1 MAGAVATLTI
11 VLGAALVLGQ
21 ALAAI
26 AAGASRARPLAFT
39 WLAPAYGLAV
49 LILAGGIAVRLPGHA
64 TTAAIA
70 LGVLTVAAAARLR
83 GRTRGRPGAL
93 AVGLPVVVITVA
105 AAVLPFAIAGS
116 VGVLGAGLVND
127 DMASHL
133 IIADYISDY
142 SGVVPSFIKGGYP
155 IGPHAVV
162 AAISRAMGA
171 GLVEVFA
178 GFTNALA
185 PLFGLLGIGL
195 LGRMSRPRL
204 IIGASLVAL
213 PYLGAAYLT
222 QGAFK
227 EPLQAML
234 LIGFALSLAELVG
247 MRTPLEES
255 GSGVL
260 RPGQR
265 SRTGATGSPDRPQ
278 GPQPPERPHAAT
290 PPVRPQGPQPPER
303 PHAATAAG
311 RPAAGRADPVHP
323 VRRILPLAVLAAAS
337 AFNYSLP
344 GLLWIAAVAVAV
356 LLARWFLA
364 RPRPELPAGWARRL
378 APYLL
383 GLVVVVAIATVG
395 EWSRIASF
403 SRISALNPDRFGSDL
418 GNLAQSLS
426 PLEALAIWPA
436 GEFDATPSSAG
447 APALAFYVGAL
458 IGAAALVLGL
468 LRDRR
473 ERELALPALLVAMA
487 TVYVLAA
494 LFSSPYIAAKA
505 LAILAPV
512 VIAIALRGTLAA
524 RRGPALALGVI
535 LVLAAAGSSFL
546 VIRNAP
552 VGPDSHARQLES
564 FRDVVAGEPVLFL
577 GRDDF
582 IGWELRGSGEI
593 TGIVTNFYDVEDA
606 RPRFKKG
613 EGGGE
618 KFDVDAVFP
627 STLDSFRYILAT
639 TGGPASGVPPR
650 FREVKRARDYVL
662 YENTG
667 RTGRRKT
674 LDEGTAPG
682 AVLDCSVPVQHRVA
696 KHQGTALVWNTR
708 PVIAEPSGWRPG
720 PAASDGAPATIRLE
734 VPKPGRWLISLEYD
748 SRRPLRVSS
757 PQLGLDT
764 TVAANL
770 DFRGETPTFP
780 VAKVT
785 VERPTAAT
793 VSVEPE
799 RPNLIGRLLRAPN
812 EAHLRALTAT
822 PLGPDAVERIPVRQA
837 CRRYVDWYRA
847 R

>member
-1 MAGAVATLTI
+1 LIGAYVSLLLVVAAT
-11 VLGAALVLGQ
+11 LVLGQ
-21 ALAAI
+21 ALAAF
-26 AAGASRARPLAFT
+26 AAGASRERPIAFT
-39 WLAPAYGLAV
+39 WLAPAYGLAGLV
-49 LILAGGIAVRLPGHA
+49 LAGGIAVRLPGHA
-64 TTAAIA
+64 TSAAVVLAALTLAAAIW
-70 LGVLTVAAAARLR
+70 LR
-83 GRTRGRPGAL
+83 GRTRRAPETVS
-93 AVGLPVVVITVA
+93 VGLPVVVITLLA
-105 AAVLPFAIAGS
+105 ASLPFAIAGF

-142 SGVVPSFIKGGYP
+142 SGTVPSFIKGGYP

-162 AAISRAMGA
+162 AAISKASGA
-171 GLVEVFA
+171 GLVDVFA
-178 GFTNALA
+178 GFTMALA

-195 LGRMSRPRL
+195 LGRMSRLRL
-204 IIGASLVAL
+204 IVGASLVAL
-213 PYLGAAYLT
+213 SYLGAAYLT

-234 LIGFALSLAELVG
+234 LIGFAMALAALVG
-247 MRTPLEES
+247 MRTPLDEAH
-255 GSGVL
+255 G
-260 RPGQR
+260 
-265 SRTGATGSPDRPQ
+265 TA
-278 GPQPPERPHAAT
+278 GP
-290 PPVRPQGPQPPER
+290 
-303 PHAATAAG
+303 
-311 RPAAGRADPVHP
+311 PAAPGGPLVHP
-323 VRRILPLAVLAAAS
+323 VRRVLPLAVLAAGS

-344 GLLWIAAVAVAV
+344 GLLWVAAVGAAV
-356 LLARWFLA
+356 LLARWIFV
-364 RPRPELPAGWARRL
+364 RPRLELPGDWPRRL
-378 APYLL
+378 APYLA
-383 GLVVVVAIATVG
+383 GLVVVVAVATAG
-395 EWSRIASF
+395 EWGRIASF
-403 SRISALNPDRFGSDL
+403 SRLSALNPDRFGSEL

-426 PLEALAIWPA
+426 PLQALGIWPT

-447 APALAFYVGAL
+447 APAALFYVGAL
-458 IGAAALVLGL
+458 IGLAALVLGL
-468 LRDRR
+468 LRSRR
-473 ERELALPALLVAMA
+473 EGEWTLPALLVAMA
-487 TVYVLAA
+487 GVYVLAA

-524 RRGPALALGVI
+524 RRGPALALG
-535 LVLAAAGSSFL
+535 LVLLAAAAGSSFL

-564 FRDVVAGEPVLFL
+564 FRPIVAGEPVLFL

-582 IGWELRGSGEI
+582 IGWELRGSGPI

-627 STLDSFRYILAT
+627 STLDSFRYVLAT

-650 FREVKRARDYVL
+650 FREVERTRDYVL

-682 AVLDCSVPVQHRVA
+682 AVLDCGDPVQHQVA
-696 KHQGTALVWNTR
+696 KNQGTALVWNTK
-708 PVIAEPSGWRPG
+708 PVIAGASGWKPG
-720 PAASDGAPATIRLE
+720 PTASDGAPATMRLE
-734 VPKPGRWLISLEYD
+734 IPKSGRWQISLAYD

-757 PQLGLDT
+757 PQLDLDT

-780 VAKVT
+780 VADVT
-785 VERPTAAT
+785 VEKPTKAD

-812 EAHLRALTAT
+812 EAHLRSLTAT
-822 PLGPDAVERIPVRQA
+822 PLGPDAVERIPLRQT

>member
-70 LGVLTVAAAARLR
+70 LGVLTVAAAAWLR

-116 VGVLGAGLVND
+116 VGVLGTGLVND

-162 AAISRAMGA
+162 AAISRATGA
-171 GLVEVFA
+171 GLVDVFA
-178 GFTNALA
+178 GFTIALA

-247 MRTPLEES
+247 VRTPLEES
-255 GSGVL
+255 GPGAL

-265 SRTGATGSPDRPQ
+265 SRTGATAPD
-278 GPQPPERPHAAT
+278 
-290 PPVRPQGPQPPER
+290 
-303 PHAATAAG
+303 

-323 VRRILPLAVLAAAS
+323 FRRVLPLAVLAAAS

-383 GLVVVVAIATVG
+383 GLVVVVAIATAG

-447 APALAFYVGAL
+447 APALAFYAGAL
-458 IGAAALVLGL
+458 IGLAALVLGL

-473 ERELALPALLVAMA
+473 ERQWTLPALLVAMA

-524 RRGPALALGVI
+524 RRGPALALGVV

-552 VGPDSHARQLES
+552 VAPDSHARQLES

-650 FREVKRARDYVL
+650 FREVKRTRDYVL

-682 AVLDCSVPVQHRVA
+682 AVLDCSDPVQHRVA

-720 PAASDGAPATIRLE
+720 PTASDGAPATIRLE